1 MTGSATVQARTVRR
15 HKIVGGGGVA
25 LNVLEAGTPGSPSVV
40 FIHGFSQNALAWTRQ
55 LESELADD
63 MHLVALDIRGHGD
76 SDKPRDAYGDSRLWA
91 DDIQAVIDGLG
102 LVRPVLSGWSYG
114 GLVIC
119 DYLASHGESQLGGV
133 NFVSAITR
141 VGEPV
146 FPYLDPDFIALV
158 PGFFSS
164 DVSESTAALRGF
176 MGLCTAQPADAR
188 DYFMFLGY
196 NTIVPPYVR
205 EGLFARKLEYD
216 ALLSR
221 LTLPVL
227 ISHGALDRIVLEK
240 MGRHT
245 AQQVRH
251 AKLSIYEGTGHAVF
265 WEEAERFNRE
275 LHDFVTKSR
284 S

>member
-1 MTGSATVQARTVRR
+1 MRGSATAGTKSVRR

-25 LNVLEAGTPGSPSVV
+25 LNVLEAGSPGAPSVI

-55 LESELADD
+55 LDSDLADD
-63 MHLVALDIRGHGD
+63 LHLVALDIRGHGD
-76 SDKPRDAYGDSRLWA
+76 SDKPRDAYADSRLWA

-102 LVRPVLSGWSYG
+102 LARPVLSGWSYG

-119 DYLASHGESQLGGV
+119 DYLAAYGESQLGGV

-146 FPYLDPDFIALV
+146 FQYLDPDFIALV
-158 PGFFSS
+158 PGFYSN
-164 DVSESTAALRGF
+164 DVAESTIALKAF
-176 MGLCTAQPADAR
+176 MGLCTAQPVDPR

-216 ALLSR
+216 ALLAKLS
-221 LTLPVL
+221 LPAL
-227 ISHGALDRIVLEK
+227 ITHGASDRIVLEK
-240 MGRHT
+240 MARHT
-245 AQQVRH
+245 AERVRH
-251 AKLSIYEGTGHAVF
+251 AQLSIYEGTGHAVF
-265 WEEAERFNRE
+265 WEDADRFNRE
-275 LHDFVTKSR
+275 LRAFVMKAR
-284 S
+284 G